1 LRAAAQRVTT
11 QAKSIAE
18 RVQRVATEVGGQAV
32 EGVTHAVDATKE
44 FVQEH
49 T

>member
-1 LRAAAQRVTT
+1 MKK
-11 QAKSIAE
+11 QAKAIAE
-18 RVQRVATEVGGQAV
+18 RVQRVATGVVQQAVGGV
-32 EGVTHAVDATKE
+32 GHAVDATKE